1 VSRIRPDGRPQG
13 RRDPRS
19 CRLPTALACALA
31 WLALA
36 VASVACATGSSNQVS
51 EGHAGAPGVQRI
63 LLCPPNLVLG
73 LSSEIQSGAQPVD
86 REIVEYLE
94 LQGRVVDRIGVSEG
108 RQQWKQAI
116 ADAEA
121 AGLITRATRLFA
133 GRLAQSHEF
142 DAIVMPSLILF
153 QTQALRG
160 EASWDGVSRKMRIV
174 DASFKGAGWDESTF
188 AKGVT
193 LGGVTGPV
201 WVTSLHILVFTRD
214 GKKVFEG
221 RGGIDFVQEV
231 KVISGGKPSRWEPR
245 PNSSLFEDR
254 TLVRE
259 GVERAF
265 EPYLVPPDK

>member
-1 VSRIRPDGRPQG
+1 VSRIRPGGRPQG

-19 CRLPTALACALA
+19 SPLPAALARALA
-31 WLALA
+31 WLALVA
-36 VASVACATGSSNQVS
+36 ASVACATGSSNQVS
-51 EGHAGAPGVQRI
+51 EGHAGAPDVRRI

-73 LSSEIQSGAQPVD
+73 LSSEIQSGAQLVD

-94 LQGRVVDRIGVSEG
+94 LQGRVVDRIGVVEG
-108 RQQWKQAI
+108 REEWRQAI
-116 ADAEA
+116 
-121 AGLITRATRLFA
+121 
-133 GRLAQSHEF
+133 

-153 QTQALRG
+153 QTQALGG
-160 EASWDGVSRKMRIV
+160 EASWDGVSRRMRIV
-174 DASFKGAGWDESTF
+174 NASFKGAGWDENKF
-188 AKGVT
+188 PRGVAY
-193 LGGVTGPV
+193 GGVTGPV
-201 WVTSLHILVFTRD
+201 WVTSLHILVFARD

-231 KVISGGKPSRWEPR
+231 KVINADKASRWEPR

-265 EPYLVPPDK
+265 EPYLVPPDE